1 LHDPFIFVNA
11 YTKIS
16 KNKGALTKGYKDNS
30 DIEYFGLEKA
40 QIIANKIK
48 NNKYEFKPVKRTWIP
63 KLGKKKKRPVDVPT
77 QSDRIVQ
84 EAIRG
89 MLEAI
94 YEPVFKEWGRKT
106 GNLSNNYGFR
116 PKHSAWMAIEKLER
130 YSRRCT
136 TVIEGD
142 IVSAYNNVNHDIL
155 LKILEC
161 RIKDK
166 KFLKLIKKMLK
177 SGIMDDK
184 KFEHSL
190 TGTPQGGIVSPLL
203 FNIYMLGLDRYVYEE
218 FIAPVLKE
226 NENKKLDVESP
237 AYSKISYETNKALKE
252 MKKLKDKNYKTQEFK
267 IAQKKFR
274 KLRAIRNKTPFED
287 VTRLKKGA
295 VYVRYA
301 DDWILTLTC
310 NKKEAEQIKIKISE
324 FLQTERKMQ
333 LDEEKTKITHA
344 SEGYKFLGFEIRL
357 NIKKPKLARVLQK
370 HKKGNYTRTLKKTTS
385 RQLTIEPES
394 DRILKKLKLLK
405 FCNENYEPRG
415 KPAWIVFNEFQIVQK
430 YAQIFRGI
438 FNYYEPCQ
446 RLTRLARISYILQY
460 SCAKTLARR
469 KKISMRQ
476 VFTKYGKNL
485 HVEEKIQGTKKKK
498 TRRVEFTNFTNLRK
512 KIGGKKKFF
521 VPVNQD
527 PFRIQE
533 HWRTKFKI
541 YNECCICGATD
552 MIALHHI
559 NSISSLKGKDRYE
572 NIRATINRLQIP
584 VCKKCHE
591 DITYG
596 RYNNPKKPI
605 EFYNEFLAKL

>member
-1 LHDPFIFVNA
+1 MILSKGKVKQKKSKLNLMKIKEKKLLSKEGRKNLIEIGKKKIKKLSNKLEKHTERNKNTNHINYKIHYLLHDPFIFVNA

-16 KNKGALTKGYKDNS
+16 KNKEALTKRCKDNS

-48 NNKYEFKPVKRTWIP
+48 NDKYEFIPVKRTWIP
-63 KLGKKKKRPVDVPT
+63 KPGKKKKRPVDVPT
-77 QSDRIVQ
+77 QTDRIVQ

-89 MLEAI
+89 MLEPI
-94 YEPVFKEWGRKT
+94 YEPVFKKWGISP

-116 PKHSAWMAIEKLER
+116 LKHSAWMAIEKLER

-136 TVIEGD
+136 TIIEGD
-142 IVSAYNNVNHDIL
+142 IVSVYNNVDHNIL

-190 TGTPQGGIVSPLL
+190 TGTSQGGIVSPLL
-203 FNIYMLGLDRYVYEE
+203 FNIYMSGLDEYVYKE
-218 FIAPVLKE
+218 FIVPVLTK

-237 AYSKISYETNKALKE
+237 TYSKISYETNKALKE

-287 VTRLKKGA
+287 VKSLKKGA

-301 DDWILTLTC
+301 DDWVLALTC

-333 LDEEKTKITHA
+333 LDKEKTKITRA

-357 NIKKPKLARVLQK
+357 NIKEPKLARVLQK
-370 HKKGNYTRTLKKTTS
+370 HKKGNYTRTLKRTTS
-385 RQLTIEPES
+385 RQLTIEPDS
-394 DRILKKLKLLK
+394 DRILKRLKLLK
-405 FCNENYEPRG
+405 FCNKNYEPRG
-415 KPAWIVFNEFQIVQK
+415 KPAWIVYNEFQIVQK
-430 YAQIFRGI
+430 YDHVFRGI

-476 VFTKYGKNL
+476 IFTKYGKNL
-485 HVEEKIQGTKKKK
+485 HVELKIQGTKEKKI
-498 TRRVEFTNFTNLRK
+498 RRVEFTNFTKLRK
-512 KIGGKKKFF
+512 KNGGKKEIFCTREPRSF
-521 VPVNQD
+521 SNTG
-527 PFRIQE
+527 IL
-533 HWRTKFKI
+533 
-541 YNECCICGATD
+541 A
-552 MIALHHI
+552 
-559 NSISSLKGKDRYE
+559 YE
-572 NIRATINRLQIP
+572 I
-584 VCKKCHE
+584 
-591 DITYG
+591 
-596 RYNNPKKPI
+596 
-605 EFYNEFLAKL
+605 

>member
-1 LHDPFIFVNA
+1 MKIEKKLLSKEERKNLIEIGKKKIKKLSNKLEKHTEKNKNTNHINYKIHYLLHDPFTFVNA

-16 KNKGALTKGYKDNS
+16 KNRGALTKGYKDNS
-30 DIEYFGLEKA
+30 DIKYFGLEKA

-48 NNKYEFKPVKRTWIP
+48 NDKYEFKPVKRTWIP
-63 KLGKKKKRPVDVPT
+63 KPGKKKKRPVDVPT
-77 QSDRIVQ
+77 QTDRIVQ

-94 YEPVFKEWGRKT
+94 YEPVFKEWGKKT

-136 TVIEGD
+136 TIIEGD
-142 IVSAYNNVNHDIL
+142 IVSAYNNVDHDIL

-203 FNIYMLGLDRYVYEE
+203 FNIYMLGLDEYIYEE
-218 FIAPVLKE
+218 FIVRVLTE

-237 AYSKISYETNKALKE
+237 VYSKISYETKKALKE
-252 MKKLKDKNYKTQEFK
+252 MEKLKNKNHKTQEFK

-301 DDWILTLTC
+301 DDWVLALTC

-324 FLQTERKMQ
+324 FLQTKRKMQ

-344 SEGYKFLGFEIRL
+344 SESYKFLGFEIRL

-370 HKKGNYTRTLKKTTS
+370 HKNGNYTRTLKRTTS
-385 RQLTIEPES
+385 RQLTIEPDS
-394 DRILKKLKLLK
+394 DRILRRLKLLK
-405 FCNENYEPRG
+405 FCNKNYEPRG
-415 KPAWIVFNEFQIVQK
+415 KPAWIVYDEFQIVQK
-430 YAQIFRGI
+430 YDQVFRGI

-460 SCAKTLARR
+460 SCARTLARR
-469 KKISMRQ
+469 KKISMKQ
-476 VFTKYGKNL
+476 IFMKYGKNL
-485 HVEEKIQGTKKKK
+485 HIKVKIQGTKEKK
-498 TRRVEFTNFTNLRK
+498 TRRIEFTNFTNLRK
-512 KIGGKKKFF
+512 KNREKKETFCTRKPRSFS
-521 VPVNQD
+521 N
-527 PFRIQE
+527 
-533 HWRTKFKI
+533 TGTLAYKI
-541 YNECCICGATD
+541 
-552 MIALHHI
+552 
-559 NSISSLKGKDRYE
+559 
-572 NIRATINRLQIP
+572 
-584 VCKKCHE
+584 
-591 DITYG
+591 
-596 RYNNPKKPI
+596 
-605 EFYNEFLAKL
+605 